1 MEPIK
6 RRHVSCARNTNGQKV
21 RGMLPTARTAPQDI
35 PRGATSEIGA
45 FTAPKGDST
54 TRRRAF
60 VSFALQVFSKIE
72 MHPPNA
78 KSVTDRVIAIPSR
91 PLNRV
96 KSVLRGTTYCREVRK
111 PNVRVAN
118 VVFTRARLGLKQSG
132 LVSRA

>member
-1 MEPIK
+1 MSGTSPIRK
-6 RRHVSCARNTNGQKV
+6 EAR
-21 RGMLPTARTAPQDI
+21 L
-35 PRGATSEIGA
+35 
-45 FTAPKGDST
+45 GD
-54 TRRRAF
+54 
-60 VSFALQVFSKIE
+60 VIVFSKIE